1 MKKQELYQLFLE
13 NHNNSLENLNKSLKN
28 QIEYQIVNHQRIDN
42 LNDLKA
48 ELCGGT
54 STPELEIRFDA
65 GHQPWV
71 SHSAR
76 IGRLGLI
83 NHLYSEELQDKKLSL
98 EESLK
103 LFKEYLDDNPNHRLV
118 LDIKELGANVTE
130 GKMDLENVKDLLVK
144 YDLKRCVIFSV
155 SSPCILGMIH
165 FAFPSSSII
174 LKGGIIPVISANL
187 AQLARPQY
195 ERVSEQRIAF
205 LDSELYISDSS
216 MVK

>member
-83 NHLYSEELQDKKLSL
+83 NHLYSEELQDEKLSL
-98 EESLK
+98 EESFK
-103 LFKEYLDDNPNHRLV
+103 LYKEGVGLV
-118 LDIKELGANVTE
+118 SACNESIDKVEKEIKVIEDESA
-130 GKMDLENVKDLLVK
+130 KD
-144 YDLKRCVIFSV
+144 
-155 SSPCILGMIH
+155 G
-165 FAFPSSSII
+165 
-174 LKGGIIPVISANL
+174 
-187 AQLARPQY
+187 Q
-195 ERVSEQRIAF
+195 
-205 LDSELYISDSS
+205 
-216 MVK
+216 